1 MVWLRLLA
9 LLFLLSVMGC
19 QQEVTVVEIPAGT
32 NPAPTPTQPTA
43 TIPPPIVIQPTA
55 NLPAFAPLP
64 TNDPKMVIS
73 TETPLPQATATL
85 ENLASPTAI
94 PLPTFTLPPNLVGT
108 EGEHYWLS
116 RPVAFGGVVW
126 TNKVYPYGSTRG
138 GQLRPHHGVEF
149 DVASNTEIL
158 ATSDGVVVVAGP
170 DDALAYGPTTNFYGI
185 LVVIQHNFSHNG
197 QPVFTLY
204 GHLNQPLVAVGQ
216 NVTAGQVIG
225 LSGATG
231 VADGPH
237 THFEVRVGQNSY
249 EATRNPLLWLLP
261 FPDRGTITGRVIW
274 PDGSL
279 VYEAP
284 VTLHRLD
291 GDAPYA
297 ATTTYANESLNSDEF
312 WNENFA
318 LDDIYAGLYE
328 VVVKIG
334 DKSFKVETWVYPR
347 RTSFV
352 EIIIQG

>member
-1 MVWLRLLA
+1 
-9 LLFLLSVMGC
+9 MGC
-19 QQEVTVVEIPAGT
+19 RQEPTVVAVPAGT
-32 NPAPTPTQPTA
+32 PTLILQALPTA
-43 TIPPPIVIQPTA
+43 IAPPPIVIQPTVDM
-55 NLPAFAPLP
+55 PAFAPLP
-64 TNDPKMVIS
+64 TNDPKMVVV
-73 TETPLPQATATL
+73 TDTATPQATATI
-85 ENLASPTAI
+85 ESLASLTAI
-94 PLPTFTLPPNLVGT
+94 PLPTFTLPPNPAGT

-158 ATSDGVVVVAGP
+158 ATADGVVVVAGP
-170 DDALAYGPTTNFYGI
+170 DDGVAYGPTINFYGI

-197 QPVFTLY
+197 QPVFSLY

-237 THFEVRVGQNSY
+237 THLEVRIGQNSY
-249 EATRNPLLWLLP
+249 ESTRNPLLWLLP
-261 FPDRGTITGRVIW
+261 FPDRGTITGRVLW

-297 ATTTYANESLNSDEF
+297 ATTTYANETLNRDEF
-312 WNENFA
+312 WGENFA
-318 LDDIYAGLYE
+318 LDDIYAGYYE
-328 VVVKIG
+328 VIVKMG
-334 DKSFKVETWVYPR
+334 DKSFKAETWVYPR

-352 EIIIQG
+352 EIMIES